1 MNSSERRY
9 GGSTFSWMWDSDA
22 LHAMRRL
29 ADIGLNDFDVLVLPG
44 HLWHLTLDQAERS
57 RLAATL
63 QAENLRIE
71 SLNLPALDHNLA
83 SCVPA
88 ARAYSIELFSRVI
101 ELSAELGSRGV
112 VAVPGR
118 VSSLFPPPQVQT
130 LDLLADSF
138 DQLLEVA
145 EQHEQVIFLESHP
158 QTPLATFDLIAAF
171 MRRMDHPRLRVA
183 YDVSNAQ
190 FVGEDQ
196 VQAIRQLAPWLGQVH
211 LSDGTRER
219 WRHDRIGAGTVR
231 FDAIEAALDEVGFNG
246 VRVMEIISSTPEP
259 DIRASLA
266 ALGVEAYRQGN
277 LGDNL

>member
-9 GGSTFSWMWDSDA
+9 GGSTFSWMWNSDA
-22 LHAMRRL
+22 LEAMHRL

-44 HLWHLTLDQAERS
+44 HLWHSTMDQAQRS
-57 RLAATL
+57 RLGATL

-83 SCVPA
+83 SCVPE

-101 ELSAELGSRGV
+101 ELSAQLGSRGV

-118 VSSLFPPPQVQT
+118 VSSLFPPPQADVQA
-130 LDLLADSF
+130 LLADSF
-138 DQLLEVA
+138 DQLLKVA
-145 EQHEQVIFLESHP
+145 DRCGQVIYLESHP
-158 QTPLATFDLIAAF
+158 QTPLPTFDLIEAF
-171 MRRMDHPRLRVA
+171 MQHMDHPRLRVA

-196 VQAIRQLAPWLGQVH
+196 VAAIRRLAPWLGQVH

-219 WRHDRIGAGTVR
+219 WRHDRIGAGTVG
-231 FDAIEAALDEVGFNG
+231 FDAIEAVLDEVDFSG
-246 VRVMEIISSTPEP
+246 VRIMEIISSTPEP

-266 ALGVEAYRQGN
+266 ALGAEGH
-277 LGDNL
+277 L